1 VFRRTW
7 LKVFSFWSIPVAYAF
22 GALVLGWT
30 LPRLE
35 VHYFGGLGFP
45 IQVDSARA
53 IFSSVSSG
61 MIALTGIV
69 FSLAFVMT
77 QFSAASYSPRLVIW
91 IAQDPVLQHAM
102 GIFTATFLYALFA
115 LAWVERENYVKV
127 PFVAVAVTFMYL
139 MASVLILL
147 RLIQR
152 LSLLQVTRVLRATG
166 DRGREV
172 IEDIQPLS
180 ATEADAIGDDIP
192 HQLPVTQTL
201 IHSGRPRV
209 IQAVNVPALVS
220 LAAKTGAVI
229 EMIAGVGDTL
239 VEGTPLL
246 QVHGASKP
254 IREWR
259 LRRAIQT
266 GEERTFEQDPKYA
279 IRLLVDIA
287 IRALSPAVNDPTTA
301 VQALDEIEDLL
312 RRLGTRRL
320 NTGAIRDGKGALRV
334 VMTLPTWEDLVML
347 AFDEIRFYGATSV
360 QVMRRMKALG
370 NDLIEG
376 LPEIRHPALRHYLDR
391 IDATI
396 IRSFADVEEQK
407 DAAVQDRQ
415 GLGVPRRGS
424 ATV

>member
-1 VFRRTW
+1 VFRRSW
-7 LKVFSFWSIPVAYAF
+7 LKVFSFWTIPVAYAF
-22 GALVLGWT
+22 IALMLGWT

-35 VHYFGGLGFP
+35 IHYFGGLGFP
-45 IQVDSARA
+45 IHVDSARA

-77 QFSAASYSPRLVIW
+77 QFSASSYSPRLVMW

-102 GIFTATFLYALFA
+102 GIFTATFLYTLLA
-115 LAWVERENYVKV
+115 LAWVERDKIDVKV
-127 PFVAVAVTFMYL
+127 PFVSVAMTMILL
-139 MASVLILL
+139 MASVLIFL
-147 RLIQR
+147 RLMQR
-152 LSLLQVTRVLRATG
+152 LSLLQVNQVLRTTG

-172 IEDIQPLS
+172 IDNMQPLS
-180 ATEADAIGDDIP
+180 AMETDAIGVDIP
-192 HQLPVTQTL
+192 HGLPVTQIL

-209 IQAVNVPALVS
+209 IQAVRVPVLVS
-220 LAAKTGAVI
+220 RASKTGAVI
-229 EMIAGVGDTL
+229 EMVAGVGDTL

-246 QVHGASKP
+246 RVHGAVKP
-254 IREWR
+254 ISERS
-259 LRRAIQT
+259 LKRAIQT

-320 NTGAIRDGKGALRV
+320 NTGAVRDGKGALRV
-334 VMTLPTWEDLVML
+334 VMTLPTWDDLMML
-347 AFDEIRFYGATSV
+347 AFDEIRYYGATSV

-370 NDLIEG
+370 NDLIAG
-376 LPEIRHPALRHYLDR
+376 LPEIRHAAIRHYLTR

-396 IRSFADVEEQK
+396 SRSFADLEEQK

-415 GLGVPRRGS
+415 GLGVPRRG
-424 ATV
+424 